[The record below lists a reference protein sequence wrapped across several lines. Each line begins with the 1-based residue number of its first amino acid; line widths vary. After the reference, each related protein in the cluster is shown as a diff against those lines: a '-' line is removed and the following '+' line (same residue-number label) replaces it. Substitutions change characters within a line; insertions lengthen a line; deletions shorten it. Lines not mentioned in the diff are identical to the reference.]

1 MKILFFAS
9 LRERLQCDQETL
21 NDVTGISTAQ
31 DIVDLLIQRGAP
43 WNTALENGKLLV
55 SINQEMAS
63 MSSAVNADDEI
74 AFFPPVTGG

>member
-21 NDVTGISTAQ
+21 NDVTDITTAQ
-31 DIVDLLIQRGAP
+31 DIVNLLVQRGNP
-43 WNTALENGKLLV
+43 WDTALQSGKILI

-63 MSSAVNADDEI
+63 LSSEVKAGDEI

>member
-21 NDVTGISTAQ
+21 NDVSGITTAQ
-31 DIVDLLIQRGAP
+31 DIIDHLVQRGTP
-43 WNTALENGKLLV
+43 WDTALQTGKVLI

-63 MSSAVNADDEI
+63 LSSEVNENDEI

>member
-9 LRERLQCDQETL
+9 LRERLQCDQETF
-21 NDVTGISTAQ
+21 NDITGISTAQ
-31 DIVDLLIQRGAP
+31 DVVDRLSERGAP
-43 WNTALENGKLLV
+43 WDTALENGKILV

-63 MSSAVNADDEI
+63 LNSAVNADDEI

>member
-9 LRERLQCDQETL
+9 LRERLQCDHETL
-21 NDVTGISTAQ
+21 ADVSKITTAQ
-31 DIVDLLIQRGAP
+31 DIVDLLVQRGNP
-43 WNTALENGKLLV
+43 WDTALENGKLLV

-63 MSSAVNADDEI
+63 LSSEVSADDEV

>member
-9 LRERLQCDQETL
+9 LRERLQCDQEEWS
-21 NDVTGISTAQ
+21 DISGVATAQ
-31 DIVDLLIQRGAP
+31 DILNRLIDRGSP
-43 WNTALENGKLLV
+43 WDAALQSGKLLV

-63 MSSAVNADDEI
+63 LSSEVNSGDEV

>member
-21 NDVTGISTAQ
+21 EDITGINTIQ
-31 DIVDLLIQRGAP
+31 DIVNLLIQRGAP
-43 WNTALENGKLLV
+43 WDTALENGKLLV
-55 SINQEMAS
+55 SINQEMANL
-63 MSSAVNADDEI
+63 SSEVKADDEI

>member
-21 NDVTGISTAQ
+21 TDVTGITTTQ
-31 DIVDLLIQRGAP
+31 DIVNLLVQRGTP
-43 WNTALENGKLLV
+43 WDTALQNGKLLV

-63 MSSAVNADDEI
+63 LSSEVNADDEI

>member
-21 NDVTGISTAQ
+21 DDITGISTAQ
-31 DIVDLLIQRGAP
+31 DIVNRLSERGAP

-63 MSSAVNADDEI
+63 LSSEVNADDEI

>member
-9 LRERLQCDQETL
+9 LRERLQCDQEEWS
-21 NDVTGISTAQ
+21 DVTNITTAQ
-31 DIVDLLIQRGAP
+31 SIIDHLIERGAP
-43 WNTALENGKLLV
+43 WDAVLQSGKLLV

-63 MSSAVNADDEI
+63 LSSPVDPDDEV